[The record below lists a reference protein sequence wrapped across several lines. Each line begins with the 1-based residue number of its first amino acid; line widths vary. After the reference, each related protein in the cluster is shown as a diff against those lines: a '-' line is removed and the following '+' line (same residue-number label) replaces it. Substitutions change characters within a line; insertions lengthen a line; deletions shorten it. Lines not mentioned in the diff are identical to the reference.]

1 MAIKRLNVASE
12 DTLQGVK
19 SDVADVKTDV
29 AGVKVDVANVNSNI
43 GGTADTGGSSSE
55 GTSMAKLNYLIE
67 SLKTVL
73 NSTTGTAGLK
83 TLDKI
88 IEEKVNAAVSSI
100 TANGGVKVVKSVQR
114 GHLQGEQLSYKAY
127 YKDITIKSVNMS
139 KSIVIYTSGEGY
151 QPHDEPNTSNGG
163 DYYYYPTA
171 TLINSTTL
179 RLYRTNSVYDSD
191 HAYITGDWQV
201 IEFY

>member
-67 SLKTVL
+67 SIKNVL
-73 NSTTGTAGLK
+73 NSTAGTAGLK

-88 IEEKVNAAVSSI
+88 IEEKVNSAVSKI
-100 TANGGVKVVKSVQR
+100 TANGGIKVVKSVQR
-114 GHLQGEQLSYKAY
+114 GVVQPALKATV
-127 YKDITIKSVNMS
+127 TINSINVN
-139 KSIVIYTSGEGY
+139 KSIVILNGTWEGDSSYEYTLPILS
-151 QPHDEPNTSNGG
+151 NLTS
-163 DYYYYPTA
+163 TS
-171 TLINSTTL
+171 LKIFNS
-179 RLYRTNSVYDSD
+179 YDNDDGRRAS
-191 HAYITGDWQV
+191 AFFVSWQV

>member
-19 SDVADVKTDV
+19 T
-29 AGVKVDVANVNSNI
+29 DVANVNSNI

-67 SLKTVL
+67 SIKNAL
-73 NSTTGTAGLK
+73 NSTVGTAGLK

-88 IEEKVNAAVSSI
+88 IEEKVNAAVS
-100 TANGGVKVVKSVQR
+100 
-114 GHLQGEQLSYKAY
+114 
-127 YKDITIKSVNMS
+127 TI
-139 KSIVIYTSGEGY
+139 
-151 QPHDEPNTSNGG
+151 TSNGG
-163 DYYYYPTA
+163 IKVVKRVQRGVHTIEYSSIDTNKI
-171 TLINSTTL
+171 TINSITPSKSL
-179 RLYRTNSVYDSD
+179 VLLQGDPGINEEADGSSNMPFVASLTNNT
-191 HAYITGDWQV
+191 ITVGFSNTPHRNIKIGWQV